1 MLAAVSGTEKWA
13 TKPLEVPSKWPVRAG
28 CCWAEQSLR
37 CPAWPSDSPLVILV
51 EVPQISSRSDV
62 IYNDGSSLSPPLCSQ
77 MFVVAEAEAGTC
89 RLHEFTISGTT
100 YTPEGEV

>member
-1 MLAAVSGTEKWA
+1 MEKKDA
-13 TKPLEVPSKWPVRAG
+13 S
-28 CCWAEQSLR
+28 
-37 CPAWPSDSPLVILV
+37 VILV
-51 EVPQISSRSDV
+51 EPDILLGQTSM
-62 IYNDGSSLSPPLCSQ
+62 NLSPLLCSQ